1 MHLTLELDDQT
12 AARVNVVAQNAGLP
26 PDEWIKRLI
35 VQSTADWPASV
46 KALAGA
52 WRDEPWLEEEP
63 ASLGQDVPRE
73 PL

>member
-1 MHLTLELDDQT
+1 
-12 AARVNVVAQNAGLP
+12 
-26 PDEWIKRLI
+26 
-35 VQSTADWPASV
+35 V